1 VIKPRLPRSRKT
13 IARKR
18 QPRPSRR
25 LLNVRSALVFQL
37 ATLTTFGGAVLMIAA
52 HTTIPETILGV
63 GAIFAAALKF
73 YDDLIE

>member
-1 VIKPRLPRSRKT
+1 VIKPRLPKSRNT

-37 ATLTTFGGAVLMIAA
+37 ATLTAFGGAVLMIAA
-52 HTTIPETILGV
+52 HTTIPETVLGA
-63 GAIFAAALKF
+63 GAIFGAALKF